1 MTAFPI
7 ALAAVACVAL
17 FIVIRG
23 PQRIAEDLLGIG
35 LTLRGVLLATGVRQ
49 WLQTRKVALGEDAGR
64 LLGTKTRETLTRS
77 LAIEVDQL
85 MARCRTADERFLA
98 SIAIMIDEYVQGIG
112 LRRSAARTRSLRRVS
127 RETDES
133 ALTIVSTV

>member
-17 FIVIRG
+17 FIVVRG

-85 MARCRTADERFLA
+85 MARCRTVDERFLA
-98 SIAIMIDEYVQGIG
+98 SIAIMIDEYEQVKSLCG
-112 LRRSAARTRSLRRVS
+112 RRDHPVS
-127 RETDES
+127 
-133 ALTIVSTV
+133 